1 MPSRDLAKASDR
13 LPTSWDLYNL
23 SASPYFHTP
32 LEATE
37 SSPHPLS
44 LFVGR
49 EPELATLLD
58 NIASAGRASSRQAI
72 AGVPGVGKTTLVK
85 ELKARLHQAG
95 YLTTDTVV
103 PVLADDDLPLLFG
116 RILSALYDTIVANRP
131 YASGNRALEAAE
143 TLVRSARI
151 PTGGGGFS
159 VLGIGASATKGTTV
173 LGPKDVRLEGP
184 KVAYDLAQFV
194 LGTDARG
201 VVLHLNNLENLTE
214 KDAVHAADLL
224 RDLRDMLLTHHGL
237 HFIVTG
243 TPDAVTT
250 AIDTHPQVRS
260 HFEVLQL
267 EPLTVTEVHELLRR
281 RYEHLRLEPKRAPV
295 PPVENA
301 VVAHLHG
308 LYRGDLRGLLQ
319 ALETG
324 VKPLL
329 TLNAADGTPR
339 PATVEAVRA
348 TLQERYAR
356 EISRKLDPVRAKQL
370 TKWGET
376 DPAASMTQAKLQTL
390 WGLKSQG
397 STSTAINALVAA
409 GYALALPR
417 EGKKAVQYV
426 LTGVSRLIYG

>member
-1 MPSRDLAKASDR
+1 MKGTDR

-23 SASPYFHTP
+23 RGSPYFHTP
-32 LEATE
+32 LEATDGT
-37 SSPHPLS
+37 PHPLT

-49 EPELATLLD
+49 EPELATLID
-58 NIASAGRASSRQAI
+58 HIASAGKASSRQAI
-72 AGVPGVGKTTLVK
+72 AGVPGVGKTTMVK
-85 ELKARLHQAG
+85 ELKSRLHQAG
-95 YLTTDTVV
+95 YLTTDAVV
-103 PVLADDDLPLLFG
+103 PILADDDLPLLFG

-131 YASGNRALEAAE
+131 QASGNKALVAAE
-143 TLVRSARI
+143 TLVRSTRI

-159 VLGIGASATKGTTV
+159 VMGIGVSVTKGTTV

-194 LGTDARG
+194 LGMDAPG

-214 KDAVHAADLL
+214 KDAEHAADLL

-250 AIDTHPQVRS
+250 AIETHPQVRS

-267 EPLTVTEVHELLRR
+267 EPLTVKEVHELLRR
-281 RYEHLRLEPKRAPV
+281 RYEHLRLDPKRPALAPV
-295 PPVENA
+295 ADQVVE
-301 VVAHLHG
+301 HLHG

-319 ALETG
+319 ALEAG

-329 TLNAADGTPR
+329 VLNAAGGSPK
-339 PATVEAVRA
+339 PADVDAVRA
-348 TLQERYAR
+348 ILRSRYAT
-356 EISRKLDPVRAKQL
+356 EITRKLDTTRATQL
-370 TKWGET
+370 AKWGEA
-376 DPAASMTQAKLQTL
+376 DPGAAMTQAKLKTL
-390 WGLKSQG
+390 WALKSQG
-397 STSTAINALVAA
+397 SVSTAINALVAA

-417 EGKKAVQYV
+417 KGKNAVQYV